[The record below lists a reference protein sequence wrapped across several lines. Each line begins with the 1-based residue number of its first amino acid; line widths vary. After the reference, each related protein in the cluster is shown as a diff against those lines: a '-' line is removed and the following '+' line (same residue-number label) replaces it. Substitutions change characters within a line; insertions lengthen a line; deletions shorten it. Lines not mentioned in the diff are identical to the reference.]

1 MEKNLLSD
9 TDYTKGWDNRFGVAV
24 VIAKVTKIEC
34 TDKAAN
40 VRCQMPDRVDHQD
53 QPLISKPI
61 PVMQIASTAKKS
73 YAIPRLKDNVV
84 LVKLPNGTSNYMVM
98 GSYYSEENPPPIKD
112 PMVDYTEW
120 EGGHIQKYDANTDE
134 NGKAS
139 SDVFLTQ
146 DFKGGWDA
154 TIKKDVNFKT
164 TDSAKF
170 NIESDGHCTI
180 KSANGDVNIQSP
192 SGKVNI
198 EQQEIVL
205 TGTVRING
213 NIIHQGNMTTTGGH
227 HLDDNG
233 LHTGGKREEELAQRV
248 GKLEVLLAAVETRLA
263 ALESGRKVYTND

>member
-1 MEKNLLSD
+1 MSKNILSD

-24 VIAKVTKIEC
+24 VIGKVSKIEC
-34 TDKAAN
+34 SEKGAN
-40 VRCQMPDRVDHQD
+40 VRVSMPDRVDHEG
-53 QPLISKPI
+53 QPLITKPI
-61 PVMQIASTAKKS
+61 PVMQVASAAKRS
-73 YAIPRLKDNVV
+73 FAMPRLNDNLV
-84 LVKLPNGTSNYMVM
+84 LIKLPNGTSNYMAV
-98 GSYYSEENPPPIKD
+98 GSFYTKKDPPPITD
-112 PMVDYTEW
+112 PKVDYCEW
-120 EGGHIQKYDANTDE
+120 EGGHIEKHDANTDE

-205 TGTVRING
+205 KGTVKIEG
-213 NIIHQGNMTTTGGH
+213 NIEHTGDMRTSGH
-227 HLDDNG
+227 HVDAAG
-233 LHTGGKREEELAQRV
+233 VHTGGLREGERIA
-248 GKLEVLLAAVETRLA
+248 KLEAHVQALEIRLA
-263 ALESGRKVYTND
+263 KLEASHGG